1 MNRSGTARLLTENS
15 EQMNIDDEGQEA
27 YAEFMEQSINMCD
40 EKFTEQSTSSRKAPI
55 MQLSGIGQQGGK
67 NLREIL
73 SMMMVKS
80 QVRYGEA
87 TPDARNTLKENELAP
102 GVARRLHEKNQNS
115 EQSSGGQ
122 SNSIR
127 TMSSF
132 GAEST
137 TSEDD
142 FDNTTSTPST
152 KGSEVTEYSAKQ
164 FDELAAIS
172 TKIKARK
179 LAARKVMK

>member
-1 MNRSGTARLLTENS
+1 M
-15 EQMNIDDEGQEA
+15 
-27 YAEFMEQSINMCD
+27 
-40 EKFTEQSTSSRKAPI
+40 
-55 MQLSGIGQQGGK
+55 
-67 NLREIL
+67 
-73 SMMMVKS
+73 
-80 QVRYGEA
+80 RYGEA
-87 TPDARNTLKENELAP
+87 TPDARNTLKENELVP
-102 GVARRLHEKNQNS
+102 GVARRLHEKNQIS

-142 FDNTTSTPST
+142 FDNATSTPST